1 MKTIATALALVLMAG
16 TTMTIASPAAAQQKP
31 AKPGK
36 PVQPK
41 LSKPI
46 MAVIIEA
53 QKLQA
58 AGDFA
63 GAIARIDAAKDVPRV
78 DADDASYMAR
88 LKLGAAQAG
97 RNALKEPAAADT
109 AATAAY
115 RADMAKF
122 ELSMEESLTDSL
134 AGGGLSPDETVNFT
148 RVLAG
153 LATNRKDY
161 QKAWKAYEAYFA
173 LKPDDV
179 DMLVRAASV
188 NAALNAKPRVVELL
202 TKAIDLRE
210 AAGQKGDASWYAFRA
225 QTVIDANLADKMMP
239 VLTSWLKAFPEPKT
253 FNLSIELMKQRSG
266 VLDNNMLLDFSRL
279 MWAAG
284 AMATSS
290 NYLEYADAAIDR
302 GMPNEADA
310 ALKEAIAKKLVDPA
324 KVNIAEFVKLA
335 ATKGA
340 ESRAGVAA
348 LEREARTNPR
358 IALVAADTLANLG
371 QYERAVPIYRGLL
384 GNAGTDQDTLNL
396 RMGAALLKMG
406 DKAGAKLA
414 FDAVKAG
421 PRNAIAQF
429 YGVLVA
435 G

>member
-31 AKPGK
+31 AKPAA
-36 PVQPK
+36 PK

-46 MAVIIEA
+46 LAVIIEA

-63 GAIARIDAAKDVPRV
+63 GTIARIVAAKDVPRV
-78 DADDASYMAR
+78 DKDDASYMTR

-97 RNALKEPAAADT
+97 RSALKEPDKADA

-115 RADMAKF
+115 RADTAKF
-122 ELSMEESLTDSL
+122 ELSMEEALTASL
-134 AGGGLSPDETVNFT
+134 AAGGLSPDETVNFT

-161 QKAWKAYEAYFA
+161 QAAWKAYEAYFA

-210 AAGQKGDASWYAFRA
+210 AAGQKGDSSWYAFRA
-225 QTVIDANLADKMMP
+225 QTVIDANLADKIIP

-253 FNLSIELMKQRSG
+253 FNLSIELIKQRSG

-284 AMATSS
+284 AMATAS

-302 GMPNEADA
+302 GMPNEADV

-335 ATKGA
+335 TTKGA
-340 ESRAGVAA
+340 ETRAGIAA
-348 LEREARTNPR
+348 LEREAKTSPR
-358 IALVAADTLANLG
+358 LALVVADTLANLG
-371 QYERAVPIYRGLL
+371 LHDRAVPYYQGLV
-384 GNAGTDQDTLNL
+384 GNAAVDQDTVQL
-396 RMGAALLKMG
+396 RLGTALR
-406 DKAGAKLA
+406 KAGNVEGAKAA
-414 FDAVKAG
+414 FAAVKAG

-429 YGVLVA
+429 YGVLPPV
-435 G
+435 